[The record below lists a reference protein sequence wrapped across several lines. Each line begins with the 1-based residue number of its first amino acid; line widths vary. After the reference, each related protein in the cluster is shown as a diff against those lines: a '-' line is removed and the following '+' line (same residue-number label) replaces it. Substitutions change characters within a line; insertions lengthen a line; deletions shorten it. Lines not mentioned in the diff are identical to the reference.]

1 MAETIP
7 GLRTGEDSSTN
18 GLLVHVAAS
27 MALQKWGT
35 GFPFMGLADHL
46 WQRKK
51 KTCDFLPSGR
61 EWGVVT
67 PPL

>member
-7 GLRTGEDSSTN
+7 GLLTGEDSSTN

-51 KTCDFLPSGR
+51 KHAIFYPVGGNGGL
-61 EWGVVT
+61 
-67 PPL
+67 